1 MNQITQGILAGIAFI
16 LITIGIVLI
25 VKRCTRNLLTT
36 VILQI
41 FVVIDVICFIVS
53 IHHLVRPTLEWLLTG
68 SHPMHFVY
76 AIFVLICINMFIE
89 YLRGHDDVS
98 EMQLLLFVASLI
110 LIVLMMA
117 IDGFK
122 TPMYETEQPWKTIY
136 ANNIDADVSLSLKN
150 CKSCWPESVDLNK
163 GIGYTYPLRKSKYGT
178 LKLTKGD
185 SFEAREISF
194 NSKNINGTLNE
205 QSKIIKIEYRPITR
219 MRYTLFGFE
228 GYDEQPNVDGEIRI
242 TVSEDDHKAELKQ
255 LFGD

>member
-1 MNQITQGILAGIAFI
+1 MNPITQGILAGIAFI
-16 LITIGIVLI
+16 LITIGIVWI

-41 FVVIDVICFIVS
+41 FVVLDVICFIVS
-53 IHHLVRPTLEWLLTG
+53 VYHLVRPTLEWLLTG

-98 EMQLLLFVASLI
+98 EMHLLLCVASII
-110 LIVLMMA
+110 LIILMMA

-150 CKSCWPESVDLNK
+150 CKSCWPGSVDLGK
-163 GIGYTYPLRKSKYGT
+163 GIGDTYQLRKSKYGT

-205 QSKIIKIEYRPITR
+205 QSKITKIEYRPITR
-219 MRYTLFGFE
+219 MHYTLFGFK
-228 GYDEQPNVDGEIRI
+228 GYDEQPDVDGEIRI